1 MSWAHTYHP
10 KSLPDFVGQTE
21 VALAT
26 LKTAVQSF
34 KKGSKAILLHGPP
47 GSGKTSSV
55 HALAK
60 DLNYE
65 ILEINAS
72 DTRNKEAIQTIL
84 GAATQQQSLF
94 YRGKLILL
102 DEIDGLSG
110 TNDRGCLSE
119 LSTVLEA
126 SSFPVICTTIDP
138 EDEKLKPIKKQC
150 RLIEFPALDPKI
162 IAQVL
167 KAICDKEHILYDE
180 SALASLSR
188 SAGGDMRAAITDL
201 QVAASLLLDGQK
213 LSKTDLSVLGGR
225 ETKTQI
231 EEALMRVFKTLDPAI
246 ALEAFD
252 QLALDYNE
260 ALLWL
265 DENMP
270 KEYEKPADRARAYD
284 FLSRADIMQ
293 RRIRRWQHW
302 RFLVYIQAYLSAG
315 VAVAKDEKYK
325 TALSYR
331 QTHRLL
337 KIWQANMKFS
347 HRKSIAG
354 KIGSALHISSARA
367 VKDVI
372 PYLQLMCKH
381 DAGFAEKL
389 AQEFKLEIDEAGWLR
404 TSAQIRS

>member
-1 MSWAHTYHP
+1 MTFTVKYLP
-10 KSLPDFVGQTE
+10 KTIQEIIGQDE
-21 VALAT
+21 AIAL
-26 LKTAVQSF
+26 LKKAVQSF
-34 KKGSKAILLHGPP
+34 KKRGKAILLHGPS
-47 GSGKTSSV
+47 GSGKTLSV

-65 ILEINAS
+65 LLEINAS

-84 GAATQQQSLF
+84 GAATKQQSLF

-110 TNDRGCLSE
+110 TKDRGCLSE
-119 LSTVLEA
+119 LSTLLQE
-126 SSFPVICTTIDP
+126 SSFPIICTTIDP
-138 EDEKLKPIKKQC
+138 NDEKLKSIKKQC
-150 RLIEFPALDPKI
+150 QLIEFPALDSKI
-162 IAQVL
+162 IAHFL
-167 KAICDKEHILYDE
+167 KAICENEQIQYDE
-180 SALASLSR
+180 SALASLAR
-188 SAGGDMRAAITDL
+188 SVGGDMRVAITDL
-201 QVAASLLLDGQK
+201 QIATSVLVDGKK
-213 LSKTDLSVLGGR
+213 LSKSDLSVLGER
-225 ETKTQI
+225 DSKTRI
-231 EEALMRVFKTLDPAI
+231 EEALMRVFKTLDPSI

-284 FLSRADIMQ
+284 FLSRADVMQ

-337 KIWQANMKFS
+337 RIWQANMKFS

-381 DAGFAEKL
+381 NPNFAEQL
-389 AQEFKLEIDEAGWLR
+389 AQEFKLEIDEVGWLQ
-404 TSAQIRS
+404 TSA

>member
-1 MSWAHTYHP
+1 MSWAHTYKP
-10 KSLPDFVGQTE
+10 KSLHDFIGQTE
-21 VALAT
+21 TAIAT

-34 KKGSKAILLHGPP
+34 KKGSKALLLWGPS
-47 GSGKTSSV
+47 GNGKTSTV
-55 HALAK
+55 HLLAQE
-60 DLNYE
+60 LNYE

-72 DTRNKEAIQTIL
+72 DTRNKEAIRTIL

-110 TNDRGCLSE
+110 ANDRGCLSE
-119 LSTVLEA
+119 LSTLLQE

-150 RLIEFPALDPKI
+150 QLIEFPACDPQSMVHI
-162 IAQVL
+162 L
-167 KAICDKEHILYDE
+167 KAICEKEHIPYDE
-180 SALASLSR
+180 NALASLSR

-201 QVAASLLLDGQK
+201 QVATSILLGQK
-213 LSKTDLSVLGGR
+213 LTQADLSVLGGR

-246 ALEAFD
+246 ALDAFD

-265 DENMP
+265 DENLP
-270 KEYEKPADRARAYD
+270 REYEKPADRARAYD
-284 FLSRADIMQ
+284 FLSRADVM
-293 RRIRRWQHW
+293 RARIRRWQHW

-325 TALSYR
+325 TNFSYR

-347 HRKSIAG
+347 HRKSIAQ
-354 KIGSALHISSARA
+354 KLSSVLHLSSARA
-367 VKDVI
+367 VKEVI
-372 PYLQLMCKH
+372 PYLQFMCKH
-381 DAGFAEKL
+381 DTGFAEKL
-389 AQEFKLEIDEAGWLR
+389 GQELKLEIDEVGWLQA
-404 TSAQIRS
+404 SA

>member
-1 MSWAHTYHP
+1 MSWAHTYKP
-10 KSLPDFVGQTE
+10 KSLNDFMGQTE
-21 VALAT
+21 IAIAT

-34 KKGSKAILLHGPP
+34 KKGSKALLLHGPS

-72 DTRNKEAIQTIL
+72 DTRNKEAIHTIL

-110 TNDRGCLSE
+110 TDDRGCLSE
-119 LSTVLEA
+119 LSALLQE
-126 SSFPVICTTIDP
+126 SSFPVICTMVDP

-150 RLIEFPALDPKI
+150 QLIEFPALDPKI
-162 IAQVL
+162 IAHLL
-167 KAICDKEHILYDE
+167 KAICDKEHIPYDE
-180 SALASLSR
+180 NALASLSR

-201 QVAASLLLDGQK
+201 QVATSVLLDGKK
-213 LSKTDLSVLGGR
+213 LSKADLSVLGGR

-265 DENMP
+265 DENLP
-270 KEYEKPADRARAYD
+270 REYEKPADRARAYD
-284 FLSRADIMQ
+284 FLSRADIMN

-325 TALSYR
+325 PTLSYR

-337 KIWQANMKFS
+337 RIWQANMKFS
-347 HRKSIAG
+347 HRKSIAQ
-354 KIGSALHISSARA
+354 KLSSVLHLSSARA
-367 VKDVI
+367 VREVI
-372 PYLQLMCKH
+372 PYLQLLCKH
-381 DAGFAEKL
+381 DACFAEKL
-389 AQEFKLEIDEAGWLR
+389 GQELKLEIDEVGWLQA
-404 TSAQIRS
+404 SM